1 MPAAAK
7 LNNDIKSEVA
17 MKVNTPNANM
27 LNNVLQQ
34 QQKLS
39 QQLATGK
46 RINSA
51 ADDAAGLQIA
61 NRLSSNINAQQQGQ
75 RNLADG
81 VAFARVYEQALQGIN
96 DNVLELERLTI
107 AAGNGIYSAA
117 DKQALQAEANG
128 YLANIQQGLTSEF
141 AGKPLFTDTKQAFN
155 TGDSALNVQT
165 QDLNAVLNSQ
175 NLFSVDLTDSAGLN
189 NTLTAIRNTAEQ
201 LGSFQA
207 ETGAA
212 INAMQS
218 ASRNVAGQ
226 EVATAEA
233 RSRIADLDFAK
244 ASSERAANNMLT
256 QSSINVALQARVSS
270 EQALSLLS

>member
-1 MPAAAK
+1 
-7 LNNDIKSEVA
+7 
-17 MKVNTPNANM
+17 MKINTPNTNM
-27 LNNVLQQ
+27 LNSVLQQ

-39 QQLATGK
+39 QQLAAGK

-61 NRLSSNINAQQQGQ
+61 NRLSSEINAQQQGQ

-81 VAFARVYEQALQGIN
+81 IAFARVYDQALQGIN

-128 YLANIQQGLTSEF
+128 YLANIQQGLNSEF
-141 AGKPLFTDTKQAFN
+141 AGRPLFTDAKLAF
-155 TGDSALNVQT
+155 SAGASSLNIQT
-165 QDLNAVLNSQ
+165 QDLGSVLASQ
-175 NLFSVDLTDSAGLN
+175 NIFNLDLTNSATAN
-189 NTLTAIRNTAEQ
+189 DTLSTIRNASEQ
-201 LGSFQA
+201 LGAFQA
-207 ETGAA
+207 EVGAS

-218 ASRNVAGQ
+218 AANLAAGQ
-226 EVATAEA
+226 QAATAEA

-244 ASSERAANNMLT
+244 ASSERAANNILT
-256 QSSINVALQARVSS
+256 QSSINVAMQARVSS
-270 EQALSLLS
+270 EQALSLLT